1 MASFRTAPAVTVSFG
16 AAAYAAAEGGDAATV
31 TVSLSAAPER
41 PVFVP
46 LLSTGATGATASD
59 YVAPTRVTFAADETV
74 QTFTVAAVDDGDA
87 DDGETVVL
95 EFDASLLPAGMAID
109 SPAAATVALADDD
122 VTPAPSVSAVAL
134 TSDPGPD
141 AIYAL
146 GDEIEATVRFDRSVT
161 VSGVPQLALTV
172 GGGTR
177 PMTHRGGAGDVLT
190 FAYTV
195 AEGDLDADGVSIG
208 RDSLSG
214 AIRDRAARAAGLT
227 HAALA
232 ADAGHRVDGVRP
244 MLQVV
249 AADGEVLRLTYDEA
263 LSYTFEHA
271 DRARDAFT
279 VTTGGDPAPA
289 VERAFAANGSEV
301 WLALS
306 RPVAHGQEVTVS
318 YTPGAWSIRDAAGTG
333 AAAFAD
339 RSATNETAEPHY
351 DADRDGLI
359 EVTTLAQLDAI
370 RHDLDGDGRR
380 RRLGRGAG
388 ARRGGP
394 RGGVPGRGRGDG
406 VPRGPVPGL

>member
-1 MASFRTAPAVTVSFG
+1 MNQRIVLAAVEQVRYRESTSLYADIERLRDPSDGHMDDVHTIRDQVAADLVMLIVYSGRGIAYSMLTPANASAANALAISGRRGGSRGFAHELGHLMGLAHDRYAVCIADGCYEPATAYAYGYVNQRAFDEDAPRRPPAGGRSWPTTGSATVEVSTVRIWCVSRTRTRSIPIRRAIPWAWPAVSLPRGGAVPADAVRTLNRTRATVASFRTAPAVTVSFG

-161 VSGVPQLALTV
+161 VSGVA
-172 GGGTR
+172 
-177 PMTHRGGAGDVLT
+177 
-190 FAYTV
+190 
-195 AEGDLDADGVSIG
+195 
-208 RDSLSG
+208 
-214 AIRDRAARAAGLT
+214 AARADGGRRN
-227 HAALA
+227 A
-232 ADAGHRVDGVRP
+232 AD
-244 MLQVV
+244 
-249 AADGEVLRLTYDEA
+249 
-263 LSYTFEHA
+263 
-271 DRARDAFT
+271 DAS
-279 VTTGGDPAPA
+279 GAAPA
-289 VERAFAANGSEV
+289 MC
-301 WLALS
+301 
-306 RPVAHGQEVTVS
+306 
-318 YTPGAWSIRDAAGTG
+318 
-333 AAAFAD
+333 
-339 RSATNETAEPHY
+339 
-351 DADRDGLI
+351 
-359 EVTTLAQLDAI
+359 
-370 RHDLDGDGRR
+370 
-380 RRLGRGAG
+380 
-388 ARRGGP
+388 
-394 RGGVPGRGRGDG
+394 
-406 VPRGPVPGL
+406 